1 MDTIN
6 NENKEIDELLEVTK
20 DVDEVRKAFVIS
32 EILTRKY

>member
-1 MDTIN
+1 MDKID
-6 NENKEIDELLEVTK
+6 NENKEIKELLEATT